1 MFRRCLNSETLFS
14 PLWLET
20 LGPQTRFVMQC
31 EYASRGSVRS
41 PAVQQCQ
48 AAIDQGQRSFERGAL
63 EVSVLAVIELA
74 VEMKPMNAL

>member
-31 EYASRGSVRS
+31 EHVSRGSVKF

-48 AAIDQGQRSFERGAL
+48 AAIDQGQRSFEWRAL